1 MSDPVWIEEH
11 EVLALHDHLLA
22 LEGGP
27 PDVRS
32 QALLESAVARPRQP
46 QSYGDDPDIVDMA
59 ASYAAGIIRNH
70 PFVDGNKR
78 TAFLVSVLFLEI
90 NGRRFVANEADATE
104 AFLQLAAG
112 RLGETAF
119 ANWLRA
125 NVRKSAG

>member
-1 MSDPVWIEEH
+1 MSDPIWIEEH

-27 PDVRS
+27 PGVRS
-32 QALLESAVARPRQP
+32 QALLESALARPRQL
-46 QSYGDDPDIVDMA
+46 QSYGENPDIIDMA
-59 ASYAAGIIRNH
+59 ACYATGIIGNH

-78 TAFLVSVLFLEI
+78 TAFLASVLFLEM
-90 NGRRFVANEADATE
+90 NGGSFTASEADATE

-112 RLGETAF
+112 QLKEAAF

-125 NVRKSAG
+125 NVAVP